1 MENNN
6 YENVLEDGNVLT
18 CITHNKVIEVSTYA
32 QKANVIGILQRV
44 LAIISLAGMAIVIL
58 LNLAAI
64 MRCIKK
70 RSFDLEEFD
79 LFTGRGYNLCYHL
92 CRLRSCLVISVI
104 RLFFGIY

>member
-64 MRCIKK
+64 MRCIKSGALTW
-70 RSFDLEEFD
+70 R
-79 LFTGRGYNLCYHL
+79 NL
-92 CRLRSCLVISVI
+92 ISSQAEDI
-104 RLFFGIY
+104 SLLPSLSSAELSLSYLS